1 MPEFSVPT
9 QLPDWIKDHVT
20 LYLESEG
27 KEGQMWDS
35 SIGGGPGLIATLLLA
50 TTGRRSGEARTVPLI
65 YGEADGSY
73 VVVASRGGSRDNP
86 DWYKNLNA
94 NPDVS
99 IRVATLVVDAV
110 ARTAEGEEREALWQ
124 KMSKI
129 FPPYNAYQ
137 ERTERQIP
145 VVVIEPAKN

>member
-27 KEGQMWDS
+27 KEGHMWDS
-35 SIGGGPGLIATLLLA
+35 SVGGGPGPIATLLLA
-50 TTGRRSGEARTVPLI
+50 VTGRRSGDSRTVPLI

-73 VVVASRGGSRDNP
+73 VVVASRGGSKDHP
-86 DWYKNLNA
+86 DWYKNLTA

-99 IRVATLVVDAV
+99 IRVATNVLDAV
-110 ARTAEGEEREALWQ
+110 ARTAAGEEREALWQ
-124 KMSKI
+124 KMS
-129 FPPYNAYQ
+129 
-137 ERTERQIP
+137 
-145 VVVIEPAKN
+145 